1 MTKQEQHPMKSKM
14 LGVTHDRKLSSLSL
28 WVAITIIEINK
39 QEQPVNDMIILR
51 CTLFGIHLIN
61 CHKLAIHA
69 VSICPKSRVQIHVL
83 SKRRNHKE
91 PLTFPQCI
99 FLRFSCFE
107 ICGTEYKRKLISVI
121 SLDLQPVWYSPQGI
135 WDI

>member
-1 MTKQEQHPMKSKM
+1 MKSKM
-14 LGVTHDRKLSSLSL
+14 LSVTHDRKLSSLSL

-39 QEQPVNDMIILR
+39 QERTVYDMIILR

-69 VSICPKSRVQIHVL
+69 VSICPKSRVQIS

-107 ICGTEYKRKLISVI
+107 IGSTKYKRKFISVI